1 MKELSLNVLDIAC
14 NSVKAGADKIDI
26 LLTENEEELTI
37 SISDNGCGMKADFL
51 EDVANP
57 FRTTRTTRKVGL
69 GIPLFKMAALQTDG
83 EFSITSKHKD
93 EFPEE
98 HGTQTVATFRKGHI
112 DFTPLGDIVSTV
124 TVLIQGSP
132 LIRWCFCHKT
142 EKGQVSLDTD
152 ELKAVLG
159 AVPLDN
165 YEVINWISE
174 YLKEQYNE
182 IGY

>member
-1 MKELSLNVLDIAC
+1 MILS
-14 NSVKAGADKIDI
+14 
-26 LLTENEEELTI
+26 
-37 SISDNGCGMKADFL
+37 
-51 EDVANP
+51 
-57 FRTTRTTRKVGL
+57 
-69 GIPLFKMAALQTDG
+69 
-83 EFSITSKHKD
+83 
-93 EFPEE
+93 
-98 HGTQTVATFRKGHI
+98 
-112 DFTPLGDIVSTV
+112 
-124 TVLIQGSP
+124 
-132 LIRWCFCHKT
+132 